1 MIMVKSGANSYL
13 VVGIQDDFNTPATT
27 LDKTIGRS
35 AQLSNDSS
43 KNNATALFDIG
54 SRSAQEVVKLKL
66 ENSVSMSAKFSNI
79 VPFQLMMKE
88 VSAEIDGDDDGDG
101 YLTSVYTIDD
111 SFTPKAL
118 TVEYEVV
125 DGKYKRLIGVVPATL
140 KMSVG
145 TGDTVNISMDC
156 EYKTF
161 TIGDVAST
169 SSIIDD
175 NRTFTFYHGE
185 IKVDNG
191 SLGIIESFDVSLGGN
206 PELLYGIGDFKA
218 QGVIGRQINVSGK
231 MVVLAS
237 NTVALEK
244 YFGIDGKTKPQ
255 ASAVDKQIVLTFTEN
270 NADGTVNRIITFTID
285 GVVYSEISNELKP
298 NEKIALDMSFIATRM
313 ILQQDIK
320 V

>member
-13 VVGIQDDFNTPATT
+13 VVGIQPDFNTPATT

-54 SRSAQEVVKLKL
+54 SRAAQEVIKLKL

-79 VPFQLMMKE
+79 VPFQLVMKE
-88 VSAEIDGDDDGDG
+88 VSAETTDDNADG
-101 YLTSVYTIDD
+101 YLTSIYTIDD
-111 SFTPKAL
+111 SFIPKAL

-125 DGKYKRLIGVVPATL
+125 DGYYKKLIGVVPATL

-161 TIGDVAST
+161 TTGSVSST

-175 NRTFTFYHGE
+175 NRTFTFYHGD
-185 IKVDNG
+185 IKVDG
-191 SLGIIESFDVSLGGN
+191 VSLGIIESFDVSLGGN

-237 NTVALEK
+237 DIVALQK
-244 YFGIDGKTKPQ
+244 YFGIDGTTEPQ
-255 ASAVDKQIVLTFTEN
+255 ASGVDKQIVLTFTEN
-270 NADGTVNRIITFTID
+270 NVDGTVNRVATFTID

-298 NEKIALDMSFIATRM
+298 NEKIALDMSFVATDFK
-313 ILQQDIK
+313 LEYK
-320 V
+320 VKA

>member
-13 VVGIQDDFNTPATT
+13 AVGIQPDFDTEATT
-27 LDKTIGRS
+27 LNKTIGRS

-79 VPFQLMMKE
+79 VPFQLMMSKVNSE
-88 VSAEIDGDDDGDG
+88 PIDNGDG
-101 YLTSVYTIDD
+101 YLMDIYTIDG
-111 SFTPKAL
+111 SFIPKAL

-125 DGKYKRLIGVVPATL
+125 DGYYKKLIGVVPATL

-161 TIGDVAST
+161 TTGSVSST

-175 NRTFTFYHGE
+175 NRTFTFYHGD
-185 IKVDNG
+185 IKVDG
-191 SLGIIESFDVSLGGN
+191 VSLGIIESFDVSLGGN

-244 YFGIDGKTKPQ
+244 YFGNDNATEPQ